1 MTVREDTIKE
11 LTAAEI
17 TMWVDRPTQASV
29 KTTRKELTKKAAAIK
44 TRYDTFPE
52 GTCYGYT
59 ATIMLPE
66 YYRARVTGL
75 DAAWKFVVPDLPETY
90 DPAIRS

>member
-1 MTVREDTIKE
+1 MAVIEDTITQ
-11 LTAAEI
+11 LTATDI
-17 TMWVDRPTQASV
+17 TKWGDQPTHASV
-29 KTTRKELTKKAAAIK
+29 ETTRKELTKKAAAIK